1 MTTKVTTEQALGIL
15 HTSISNAIST
25 GYMSGYGLDLQYSEE
40 EYKQSKKALKN
51 PCWEDVLIQILK
63 DGGSLIIVGEEGSE
77 EPVSVT
83 LNDVEKR
90 TAEMPIR
97 LLSTFLEEEDDANT
111 ADEYLQLLFFGE
123 QIYG

>member
-1 MTTKVTTEQALGIL
+1 MTTKVTTEQALDIL
-15 HTSISNAIST
+15 HTSICNAIST

-63 DGGSLIIVGEEGSE
+63 DGGSLIIVDEEVSE
-77 EPVSVT
+77 EPIAVT

-97 LLSTFLEEEDDANT
+97 LLSTFLKEEDDANT

-123 QIYG
+123 QLYG